1 MGQLTYACLMALNV
15 ANGEGLHIIFVKDQR
30 LFAQVFLN
38 LVVECECDVV

>member
-30 LFAQVFLN
+30 LFAQVFQYN
-38 LVVECECDVV
+38 LVVECDIV